1 VGARGGR
8 AGGARRAHEEL
19 EATGEKLRPLVAGGV
34 ESLTPS
40 ERRIADLAAQ
50 GHSNREIAQSLFLT
64 VKTVENH
71 LTNAY
76 RKLDIHT
83 RTELPTALA

>member
-1 VGARGGR
+1 
-8 AGGARRAHEEL
+8 L
-19 EATGEKLRPLVAGGV
+19 LAGGV
-34 ESLTPS
+34 DSLTPS

-50 GHSNREIAQSLFLT
+50 GHTNREIAQSLFLT

-71 LTNAY
+71 LTSAY

-83 RTELPTALA
+83 RTELPAALT